1 MNLTHSWFA
10 WHHSSAI
17 NSAMKSCSAVRHCSL
32 FVFQFC
38 FATVRTAAKHQCFR
52 PCLDLH
58 TGKFFSWE
66 RISAVDGRF
75 RSRHFVRFVKPDS
88 KSSVIASIASSASLP
103 SAEIV
108 STVPWA
114 APKVN
119 NERMLLQSTISPSRP
134 IEIVEWKLDA
144 IRTSKSAG
152 LACKPCG
159 LRTVTDRVGTF
170 SFIQP
175 DTNWLSSA
183 SCNN

>member
-1 MNLTHSWFA
+1 
-10 WHHSSAI
+10 
-17 NSAMKSCSAVRHCSL
+17 MKSCRAVRHCSL

-38 FATVRTAAKHQCFR
+38 FATVRTEAKHQCFR

-58 TGKFFSWE
+58 TGKFFHGSVSQLSTAD
-66 RISAVDGRF
+66 SAPDT
-75 RSRHFVRFVKPDS
+75 SFVSSKPDS

-170 SFIQP
+170 LFIQP